1 VSATVLLVADDE
13 PALRRDLAR
22 MLGELWPEAWILE
35 AGDGAEA
42 LAAIEERGP
51 AVAFLDIRMPA
62 PNGLEV
68 ARRVPEGTA
77 IVFVT
82 AHDQYAVEA
91 FEHAAVDYLL
101 KPVARERLAET
112 LERIRR
118 RAPPAL
124 PAAETLSRLL
134 EALPTRTSALEWLRV
149 VRGDTVQLLS
159 VDDVCFFRAD
169 RKYTSAFTVDAEHVL
184 RMSISELETRLDPRR
199 FWRIH
204 RSTIVAVASIA
215 AARRDLR
222 ARYRLTLRDRPETLT
237 VSAPYARL
245 FRQG

>member
-1 VSATVLLVADDE
+1 MSGTVLLVADDE
-13 PALRRDLAR
+13 PALRRDLVR
-22 MLGELWPEAWILE
+22 MLAELWPEASILE
-35 AGDGAEA
+35 AGDGAAA
-42 LAAIEERGP
+42 LAVIEEQGP

-77 IVFVT
+77 VVFVT

-91 FEHAAVDYLL
+91 FERAAVDYLL
-101 KPVARERLAET
+101 KPVGRDRLAET

-118 RAPPAL
+118 RATAPL

-134 EALPTRTSALEWLRV
+134 EALPTRGSALQWLRV
-149 VRGDTVQLLS
+149 VRGDTVELLS
-159 VDDVCFFRAD
+159 VAEVSYFRAD
-169 RKYTSAFTVDAEHVL
+169 RKYTSAFTADAEHVL
-184 RMSISELETRLDPRR
+184 RLSISELETRLDPQR

-204 RSTIVAVASIA
+204 RSTIVAVASVA

-222 ARYRLTLRDRPETLT
+222 GRYRLTLRDRPETLT
-237 VSAPYARL
+237 VSAPYAHL